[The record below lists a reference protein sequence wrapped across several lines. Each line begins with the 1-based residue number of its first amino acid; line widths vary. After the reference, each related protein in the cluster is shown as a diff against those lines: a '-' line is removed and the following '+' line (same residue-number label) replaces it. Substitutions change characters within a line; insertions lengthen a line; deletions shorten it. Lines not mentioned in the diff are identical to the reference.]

1 VIGCA
6 RAYDLTGE
14 KRWRDI
20 AEAYWDMA
28 VTKRGKYATGGQ
40 TCGEI
45 WTPMMNLA
53 SRLGDKNQEF
63 CVVYNMNRLAE
74 FLFRWSGD
82 ASFADY
88 REQNIYNGVMAQTYK
103 PGYRPGGKDKGALT
117 YFLPLRPG
125 SKKDWASDRHS
136 FFCCHGTAVQ
146 ANAALNRG
154 IYYQDDNALYVCQ
167 YFDSEVNFA
176 VNGQSVSLKQRR
188 DTLAGS
194 FHLSSDS
201 DGKQTVTGKT
211 AFYSNHP
218 DKHIVKF
225 KFNCERPV
233 YIKLAL
239 RIPYWVKSDLHLTLN
254 NEVIKYE
261 TRNAFA
267 LIEREWN
274 NGDSLSVS
282 FTKGISYSPLPGSDD
297 LAAFQYG
304 PITLAGLCETE
315 REVEARLLH
324 DNEREWGSWKNTF
337 KTTGKGD
344 TVRFVPL
351 YEIGDERYTVY
362 FKVK

>member
-1 VIGCA
+1 
-6 RAYDLTGE
+6 
-14 KRWRDI
+14 
-20 AEAYWDMA
+20 MA
-28 VTKRGKYATGGQ
+28 VTKRGQYATGGQ

-63 CVVYNMNRLAE
+63 CVVYNMMRLAE
-74 FLFRWSGD
+74 FLFRWTGE

-88 REQNIYNGVMAQTYK
+88 REQNIYNGVMTQTYK
-103 PGYRPGGKDKGALT
+103 PGYKPGGSQKGVLT
-117 YFLPLRPG
+117 YFLPFMPG
-125 SKKDWASDRHS
+125 AKKDWASDKHS

-146 ANAALNRG
+146 ANAILNKAV
-154 IYYQDDNALYVCQ
+154 YYQEDAALYVCQ
-167 YFDSEVNFA
+167 YFDSEVKFT
-176 VNGQSVSLKQRR
+176 VGGQDVSLRQKR

-194 FHLSSDS
+194 FHMGSDS
-201 DGKQTVTGKT
+201 DGKQTVSEKT
-211 AFYSNHP
+211 AFYTSHP
-218 DKHIVKF
+218 DRHMVGF
-225 KFNCERPV
+225 SFSCEHPV
-233 YIKLAL
+233 YMKLLL
-239 RIPYWVKSDLHLTLN
+239 RIPYWLKGEAEFVLN
-254 NEVIKYE
+254 GEAVRCKITDGFAVIQ
-261 TRNAFA
+261 
-267 LIEREWN
+267 REWR
-274 NGDSLSVS
+274 NGDTVNVF
-282 FTKGISYSPLPGSDD
+282 FTKGINVCPLPGSGD

-337 KTTGKGD
+337 KTTGQGD